1 VLVRVGVSPPSNT
14 EHDFHVAVLRLEERQ
29 LLHGAV
35 YIFANVIPRIVGIV
49 DISVCPGICEED
61 SAILPVVGEGVKN
74 MGKLVRRDVVG
85 EELARVDVPVTEVA
99 NSSVAITG
107 RNSGRCCYSAG
118 R

>member
-1 VLVRVGVSPPSNT
+1 VLVCVGVCPPSNT
-14 EHDFHVAVLRLEERQ
+14 EHDLHITVLCLKQRQ
-29 LLHGAV
+29 LLHSAV
-35 YIFANVIPRIVGIV
+35 HIVANVIPRIVGIV

-74 MGKLVRRDVVG
+74 MGKLIRRDVVR
-85 EELARVDVPVTEVA
+85 EELARVDVPVAEVA
-99 NSSVAITG
+99 NSSVAVTG